1 MSKWSSVRSKP
12 RVETVRHVFAAVA
25 ALFALSALGACDRN
39 NQSDQRPSVRAST
52 VVEPE
57 TRVDT
62 VPQEEPGVARSTWR
76 AANDSARNITGN
88 LRVSIEG
95 VRGGPVIFA
104 FANGVT
110 LRGQPIAQ
118 TPADNR
124 SGVGGQSLAAVVG
137 GDPRVDAFI
146 YRVENETVAQSA
158 SHGGLCGAD
167 LTRYMAVSEFVAS
180 DGRWVFKI
188 ASFKG
193 DRQPGTS
200 GADPGYCSSFGFQA
214 Q

>member
-1 MSKWSSVRSKP
+1 MSKWSSVRSEL
-12 RVETVRHVFAAVA
+12 RVKKVRHVSAIAA
-25 ALFALSALGACDRN
+25 ALIALAALGGCNRDRE
-39 NQSDQRPSVRAST
+39 DEQRPSVRAST

-76 AANDSARNITGN
+76 AINESARNTTGN
-88 LRVSIEG
+88 LRVSIES

-110 LRGQPIAQ
+110 LRAQPIAQ
-118 TPADNR
+118 TPSDNR
-124 SGVGGQSLAAVVG
+124 SGVGGQSLAAVLG

-167 LTRYMAVSEFVAS
+167 PTRYMAVSEFVDS
-180 DGRWVFKI
+180 SGRWVFKI

>member
-1 MSKWSSVRSKP
+1 MNDMQKI
-12 RVETVRHVFAAVA
+12 AAIAA
-25 ALFALSALGACDRN
+25 ALALSLLGGCHRDR
-39 NQSDQRPSVRAST
+39 QTEQLPSVRAST

-76 AANDSARNITGN
+76 AVNETARATTGN
-88 LRVSIEG
+88 LRVSIES

-104 FANGVT
+104 FADGVT
-110 LRGQPIAQ
+110 LRAQPIAQ

-146 YRVENETVAQSA
+146 YRVEQETVAQSA
-158 SHGGLCGAD
+158 AHGGLCGPD
-167 LTRYMAVSEFVAS
+167 RTRYMAVSEFVDS
-180 DGRWVFKI
+180 SGRWVFKI

-200 GADPGYCSSFGFQA
+200 GADPGYCASFGFQA